1 LQAAVHGPDGER
13 QDSAARP
20 RVWLL
25 IGEKLGDNAQTREV
39 GAALAR
45 RLGWS
50 VEERRV
56 TVLPAWQQAK
66 PFVRASLHHVDRA
79 RSDPL
84 GPPWPDLVVG
94 VGRRLSMVEL
104 WIRARSRGRTRI
116 ALLGR
121 PRRLLRHFDLVVA
134 PAQVRVPARPNV
146 HRLSLPLMRVDT
158 RALAGEV
165 EAWRPR
171 LADVARPLT
180 AVLVGGPT
188 RRQRLDRREARRLL
202 ERTRRVA
209 RDGSLYVVTSR
220 RTPADV
226 ADGLEAELPAG
237 SRLHRFEEGGA
248 ANPYRAL
255 LGLADRFV
263 VTSDSLSMMVEVAR
277 LGRPLAI
284 HGLPGRP
291 PGLPWSSRDDR
302 AIPRLLRERGLAVR
316 LGEPFAPASARAPD
330 ELGQVVERLRELV
343 EPAGCPADHDAS
355 IW

>member
-1 LQAAVHGPDGER
+1 LQAAVHGPDDGRRTGAE
-13 QDSAARP
+13 RP

-39 GAALAR
+39 GAALAG

-56 TVLPAWQQAK
+56 AVLPAWQQAK
-66 PFVRASLHHVDRA
+66 PFVRPSLHHVDRA

-104 WIRARSRGRTRI
+104 WIRARSGGRTRI

-158 RALAGEV
+158 EALAGEV

-171 LADVARPLT
+171 LADMARPLT

-188 RRQRLDRREARRLL
+188 RRQRLDPREARRLL
-202 ERTRRVA
+202 ERTRRA
-209 RDGSLYVVTSR
+209 APDGSLYVVTSR

-226 ADGLEAELPAG
+226 GDALEGDLPTG
-237 SRLHRFEEGGA
+237 SRLHRFSEGG

-291 PGLPWSSRDDR
+291 GLPWSSRDDR

-316 LGEPFAPASARAPD
+316 LGEPFAPAGARAPD

-343 EPAGCPADHDAS
+343 EPAPRPADRAAS